1 MKTIGYARV
10 STDKQTTA
18 LQRDALAALGI
29 ARLYEDKA
37 SGVRK
42 RPALEQAIAALGP
55 GDTLVVW
62 RLDRLGRSLP
72 DLLGIV
78 ASIKDKGAHLRSLDG
93 KVDTTTASGRLV
105 FHIFATLAEYER
117 DLLRERTRAG
127 LDAAKKRGT
136 KLGRPHAINP
146 TQLAQWRKLI
156 AAGES
161 PRSIAR
167 ANKLHHSTIYR
178 ALRAAS

>member
-1 MKTIGYARV
+1 MRSIGYARV

-18 LQRDALAALGI
+18 LQRDALEALHCVRI
-29 ARLYEDKA
+29 YEDKA

-42 RPALEQAIAALGP
+42 RPALEQAIEALAQ

-72 DLLGIV
+72 DLLTIV
-78 ASIKDKGAHLRSLDG
+78 QRIKDRGAHLRSLDG

-136 KLGRPHAINP
+136 KLGRPKRLNAA
-146 TQLAQWRKLI
+146 QLGQFAKLI
-156 AAGES
+156 AGGES
-161 PRSIAR
+161 VRSVAR
-167 ANKLHHSTIYR
+167 ANGMHHATLYR